1 MNSLRE
7 RITREVLARIASA
20 VAPVP
25 VLRQPVTPQAREASP
40 FVAMLV
46 ESDQR
51 LQHANLVEQR
61 VLHLKLSAV
70 SRSADD
76 PWSEADALLCKAHA
90 ALLADPTLGGL
101 ALGVQQQDVDFDA
114 EDADAQAVAIPAS
127 YAVTY
132 RIRVSDLTQGG

>member
-7 RITREVLARIASA
+7 RITREVLARLASA

-40 FVAMLV
+40 FVAV
-46 ESDQR
+46 TPESDQR
-51 LQHANLVEQR
+51 LQQANLVEQR

-70 SRSADD
+70 SRRADD

-90 ALLADPTLGGL
+90 ALMTDLTLGGL
-101 ALGVQQQDVDFDA
+101 ALAVQQQDVDFDA
-114 EDADAQAVAIPAS
+114 EDADAQAVAIPAA